1 MTALTMKIT
10 TTGNYRS
17 GTAKGSGKPYTMAEA
32 YAHLPGVPFPQKF
45 SYYCTQPSEV
55 LQAGEY
61 EADLTLGVK
70 DERITID
77 IDPRQ
82 ARKLPAAAPSRVQ
95 AAS

>member
-17 GTAKGSGKPYTMAEA
+17 GIAKGSGKPYTMAEA

-45 SYYCTQPSEV
+45 SYYCTEPSEV

-61 EADLTLGVK
+61 EADLSIGVK

-82 ARKLPAAAPSRVQ
+82 ARKLPAAAATRVQ

>member
-1 MTALTMKIT
+1 MSLTMKIT
-10 TTGNYRS
+10 TTGNSRTGIS
-17 GTAKGSGKPYTMAEA
+17 AKQKPYTMAEA

-55 LQAGEY
+55 LPAGEY
-61 EADLTLGVK
+61 EADVVLGVK
-70 DERITID
+70 DERITVE

-82 ARKLPAAAPSRVQ
+82 ARKLPAASRVQ